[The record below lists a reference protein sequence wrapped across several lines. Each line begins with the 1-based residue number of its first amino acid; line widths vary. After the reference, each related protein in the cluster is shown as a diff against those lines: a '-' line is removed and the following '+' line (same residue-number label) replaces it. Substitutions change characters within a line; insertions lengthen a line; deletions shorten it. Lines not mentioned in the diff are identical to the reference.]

1 MPLRDHFR
9 VGRNHGWS
17 EVHGQWPGEIVR
29 HLLTI
34 LPKGFRSAPNVS
46 LGATFEIDIGA
57 YEHDGTPAS
66 RFIDS
71 GGGTAT
77 LLQEEPTLTIEAD
90 VSDQDEF
97 EVKIYDVEYGRELVA
112 VIELVSPANKDRP
125 RSREKFAS
133 KCIALLQKG
142 ICVSI
147 VDFVTER
154 RANLYTEVLAR
165 VGGSDPKLG
174 PTPPHLYAVTM
185 RSRIQPKRRELLDA
199 WFYPMAVGEPL
210 PTIPIWLRPDLRIS
224 LALETSYETT
234 CEILGVN

>member
-9 VGRNHGWS
+9 VGRNHIRS
-17 EVHGQWPGEIVR
+17 EVHGGWPMEICR

-34 LPKGFRSAPNVS
+34 LPKGFRSAPTVN
-46 LGATFEIDIGA
+46 LGTSFEVDIGA
-57 YEHDGTPAS
+57 YENDGTPAS

-71 GGGTAT
+71 NGGMAT
-77 LLQEEPTLTIEAD
+77 MVQEAPTLTIEAD

-112 VIELVSPANKDRP
+112 VIELASPSNKDRP
-125 RSREKFAS
+125 QTREKFAN

-165 VGGSDPKLG
+165 VGGADPKLG
-174 PTPPHLYAVTM
+174 ATPPHLYAVTM
-185 RSRIQPKRRELLDA
+185 RTRPRPKGRDLLDA

-210 PTIPIWLRPDLRIS
+210 PTLPIWLRPDLRVV
-224 LALETSYETT
+224 LPLETSYETT
-234 CEILGVN
+234 CDILGVN